1 MKKTLQFNSW
11 VEPSQDNPDITVTSQ
26 KTITFENDGQFTR
39 NSLTDNVVP
48 QNEEQFM
55 KIINVYLSMDSVS
68 EITE

>member
-1 MKKTLQFNSW
+1 MKRTLQFNSW

-39 NSLTDNVVP
+39 NNLTDNVVP
-48 QNEEQFM
+48 QNEEQFL
-55 KIINVYLSMDSVS
+55 KIINVYLSMDGVS

>member
-11 VEPSQDNPDITVTSQ
+11 VEPSKDNPNITVTSQ

>member
-48 QNEEQFM
+48 QNEDQFM
-55 KIINVYLSMDSVS
+55 KIINVYLSMDGVS
-68 EITE
+68 DITE